1 LGESISKD
9 LDPTTPPEL
18 GSSLMRSLALRW
30 HLLALALASAL
41 VLALL
46 SANPPS
52 AHAGCGS
59 ITLGGKPFVFH
70 KTGITCKKAKGL
82 ARFTFR
88 TNKPPR
94 GWRCPDASPGNN
106 RRDGA
111 NCFKAGNPNKSYGY
125 HVFD

>member
-1 LGESISKD
+1 
-9 LDPTTPPEL
+9 
-18 GSSLMRSLALRW
+18 MRSLALRW